1 MRTIEKLQESVL
13 GSLGNLFAEFGGM
26 MSVEVEE
33 DVRRKKKRA
42 AGEEEEEE
50 EEAKQASGNM

>member
-1 MRTIEKLQESVL
+1 MQESVL